1 MMLNKF
7 LNEYENE
14 IREILDALHD
24 CYFDEL
30 DDYTFD
36 ESIVAPFKD
45 NYKKPFRAANGATKG
60 VLIFPNFG
68 FVIKIP
74 FIFCDG
80 DELCGA
86 QDGVNAWDYCSQE
99 ACRYEMAEEEGFGD
113 IFLETDLLGEVNNH
127 PIYIQ
132 PYAEVLSKID
142 GSEYDSKHRSGT
154 DMDRTFVKE
163 IDDAEN
169 YDTLNSMWEADL
181 LVRYGIKKF
190 KSFKKYIKDNWI
202 NDLRDEN
209 IGYIG
214 KNPVLIDYAGFDN

>member
-14 IREILDALHD
+14 IREILDALNI

-30 DDYTFD
+30 DQYSFD
-36 ESIVAPFKD
+36 DDVVYPFNEK
-45 NYKKPFRAANGATKG
+45 YKKPFKTASGASKG
-60 VLIFPNFG
+60 VLIFPDFG

-80 DELCGA
+80 DEMCGA

-181 LVRYGIKKF
+181 LVRYGIEKF

-214 KNPVLIDYAGFDN
+214 KNPVLIDYAGFNE

>member
-14 IREILDALHD
+14 LREILDALRD

-30 DDYTFD
+30 DDCTFD
-36 ESIVAPFKD
+36 ESVVIPFKD
-45 NYKKPFRAANGATKG
+45 SYKKPFKAANGATKG

-74 FIFCDG
+74 FVYCDG

-99 ACRYEMAEEEGFGD
+99 VCRYEMAEEEGFGD

-132 PYAEVLSKID
+132 PYADIL
-142 GSEYDSKHRSGT
+142 GGMDSDNYNSNHCSST
-154 DMDRTFVKE
+154 DVDRTLVKE
-163 IDDAEN
+163 IAFTADFENFQCILAFGQNDAAAN
-169 YDTLNSMWEADL
+169 ITVSNITVYDIKPLCKSILNEGFIRVPTSDL
-181 LVRYGIKKF
+181 F
-190 KSFKKYIKDNWI
+190 
-202 NDLRDEN
+202 NDH
-209 IGYIG
+209 
-214 KNPVLIDYAGFDN
+214 PMPPS

>member
-14 IREILDALHD
+14 LREILDALHN

-30 DDYTFD
+30 DQYSFD
-36 ESIVAPFKD
+36 DDVLYPFKD
-45 NYKKPFRAANGATKG
+45 KYTKSFKSATGATKG
-60 VLIFPNFG
+60 VLIFENFG

-80 DELCGA
+80 DEMCGA
-86 QDGVNAWDYCSQE
+86 SDGIHNWDYCSQE
-99 ACRYEMAEEEGFGD
+99 VCRYEMAEDEGFGD

-132 PYAEVLSKID
+132 PYAKVLSQID
-142 GSEYDSKHRSGT
+142 GTTYNSNHRSGT
-154 DMDRTFVKE
+154 DVDAILAKE
-163 IDDAEN
+163 IDNSEN
-169 YDTLNSMWEADL
+169 YTMLDSSWEADF
-181 LVRYGIKKF
+181 LVRYGIEMFKKF
-190 KSFKKYIKDNWI
+190 KIYIKDNWI
-202 NDLRDEN
+202 NDLRDDN

-214 KNPVLIDYAGFDN
+214 KNPVLIDYAGFNE

>member
-14 IREILDALHD
+14 IREILDALHEG
-24 CYFDEL
+24 YFDEL
-30 DDYTFD
+30 DQYSFD
-36 ESIVAPFKD
+36 DDVLYPFRD
-45 NYKKPFRAANGATKG
+45 AYKKPFKAANGATKG
-60 VLIFPNFG
+60 VLIFPDFG

-80 DELCGA
+80 DEMCGA
-86 QDGVNAWDYCSQE
+86 QDGANAWDYCSQE

-132 PYAEVLSKID
+132 PYAEVLSKLD
-142 GSEYDSKHRSGT
+142 GQAYDSNHRSGI
-154 DMDRTFVKE
+154 DVDRTLVKE
-163 IDDAEN
+163 IDNAEN
-169 YDTLNSMWEADL
+169 YAMLDSRWEADL
-181 LVRYGIKKF
+181 LVKYGIEIFKKF
-190 KSFKKYIKDNWI
+190 KKYLKDNWI
-202 NDLRDEN
+202 NDLRNEN
-209 IGYIG
+209 IGYVG

>member
-60 VLIFPNFG
+60 ILIFPDFG

-80 DELCGA
+80 DEMCGA

-99 ACRYEMAEEEGFGD
+99 VCRYEMAEEEGFGD

-132 PYAEVLSKID
+132 PYVEVLSKID

-181 LVRYGIKKF
+181 LVRYGIEKF

-214 KNPVLIDYAGFDN
+214 KNPVLIDYAGFNE

>member
-36 ESIVAPFKD
+36 ESVVTPFND
-45 NYKKPFRAANGATKG
+45 SYKKPFKTANGASKG

-74 FIFCDG
+74 FIFCNG
-80 DELCGA
+80 DEMCGA
-86 QDGVNAWDYCSQE
+86 QDGVHDWDYCSQE
-99 ACRYEMAEEEGFGD
+99 VCRYEMAEEEGFGD

-132 PYAEVLSKID
+132 PYAEVL
-142 GSEYDSKHRSGT
+142 
-154 DMDRTFVKE
+154 
-163 IDDAEN
+163 N
-169 YDTLNSMWEADL
+169 TLNSEEYTSNHCSSVEADKETVRLLDKQESYDWLNENWEADFY
-181 LVRYGIKKF
+181 VKYGIERFKKF
-190 KSFKKYIKDNWI
+190 KTYLRDNWI
-202 NDLRDEN
+202 TDLRDAN

>member
-1 MMLNKF
+1 MMLDKF
-7 LNEYENE
+7 FHEYGKE
-14 IREILDALHD
+14 INEILDALHD

-30 DDYTFD
+30 DQYSFD
-36 ESIVAPFKD
+36 DDVVYPFNEK
-45 NYKKPFRAANGATKG
+45 YKKPFKTASGASKG
-60 VLIFPNFG
+60 VLIFPDFG

-80 DELCGA
+80 DEMCGA

-169 YDTLNSMWEADL
+169 YDTLSSMWEADL
-181 LVRYGIKKF
+181 LVRYGIEKF

-214 KNPVLIDYAGFDN
+214 KNPVLIDYAGFNE

>member
-7 LNEYENE
+7 LNKYENE

-36 ESIVAPFKD
+36 ESVVAPFND
-45 NYKKPFRAANGATKG
+45 SYKKPFRAANGATKG

-74 FIFCDG
+74 FIYCDG

-113 IFLETDLLGEVNNH
+113 IFLETDLLDEVNNH

-132 PYAEVLSKID
+132 PYADIL
-142 GSEYDSKHRSGT
+142 GGMDSDNYNSNHRSST
-154 DMDRTFVKE
+154 DIDRTLVKE
-163 IDDAEN
+163 INNNEH
-169 YDTLNSMWEADL
+169 YDWLDSSWEADL
-181 LVRYGIKKF
+181 LVQYGIETFKKF
-190 KSFKKYIKDNWI
+190 KKYLKDNWI
-202 NDLRDEN
+202 TDLRDAN
-209 IGYIG
+209 IGYVG
-214 KNPVLIDYAGFDN
+214 KKPVLVDYAGFDN

>member
-1 MMLNKF
+1 MMLIKF

-14 IREILDALHD
+14 LREILDALHN

-36 ESIVAPFKD
+36 ESVVAPFKD
-45 NYKKPFRAANGATKG
+45 SYKKPFKAANGATKG
-60 VLIFPNFG
+60 VLIFPDFR

-80 DELCGA
+80 DEMCGA

-132 PYAEVLSKID
+132 PYAEVLSKLD
-142 GSEYDSKHRSGT
+142 GQAYDSNHRSGI
-154 DMDRTFVKE
+154 DVDRKLVKE
-163 IDDAEN
+163 IDYTEN
-169 YDTLNSMWEADL
+169 YTMLDSRWEADL
-181 LVRYGIKKF
+181 LVKYGIEIFKKF
-190 KSFKKYIKDNWI
+190 KKYLKDNWI

-209 IGYIG
+209 IGYVG

>member
-36 ESIVAPFKD
+36 ESVVAPF
-45 NYKKPFRAANGATKG
+45 NNSYKKPFRAANGASKG

-80 DELCGA
+80 DEMYGA

-99 ACRYEMAEEEGFGD
+99 VCRYEIAEEEGFGD

-169 YDTLNSMWEADL
+169 YDTLSSMWEADL
-181 LVRYGIKKF
+181 LVRYGIEKF

-214 KNPVLIDYAGFDN
+214 KNPVLIDYAGFNE

>member
-1 MMLNKF
+1 MMLDKF
-7 LNEYENE
+7 FHEYGKE
-14 IREILDALHD
+14 INEILDVLHD

-30 DDYTFD
+30 DQYSFD
-36 ESIVAPFKD
+36 DDVVYPFNEK
-45 NYKKPFRAANGATKG
+45 YKKPFKTASGASKG
-60 VLIFPNFG
+60 VLIFPDFG

-80 DELCGA
+80 DEMCGA

-154 DMDRTFVKE
+154 DMDRTFVKK

-169 YDTLNSMWEADL
+169 YDTLSSMWEADL
-181 LVRYGIKKF
+181 LVRYGIEKF

-214 KNPVLIDYAGFDN
+214 KNPVLIDYAGFNE

>member
-14 IREILDALHD
+14 IREILDALHKG
-24 CYFDEL
+24 YFDEL
-30 DDYTFD
+30 DQYSFD
-36 ESIVAPFKD
+36 DDVLYPFKD
-45 NYKKPFRAANGATKG
+45 KYTKSFKSATGATKG
-60 VLIFPNFG
+60 VLIFENFG

-80 DELCGA
+80 DEMYGA

-132 PYAEVLSKID
+132 PYADIL
-142 GSEYDSKHRSGT
+142 GGMDSDNYNSNHCSST
-154 DMDRTFVKE
+154 DVDRTLVKE
-163 IDDAEN
+163 INNNEH
-169 YDTLNSMWEADL
+169 YDWLDSSWEADL
-181 LVRYGIKKF
+181 FVQYGIEKFKKF
-190 KSFKKYIKDNWI
+190 KKYLKDNWI
-202 NDLRDEN
+202 NDLRDAN
-209 IGYIG
+209 IGYVG
-214 KNPVLIDYAGFDN
+214 KKPVLVDYAGFDN

>member
-36 ESIVAPFKD
+36 ESVVIPFND
-45 NYKKPFRAANGATKG
+45 SYKKPFKAANGASKG
-60 VLIFPNFG
+60 VLIFPDFG

-80 DELCGA
+80 DEMCGA

-142 GSEYDSKHRSGT
+142 GNEYDSKHRSGT

-181 LVRYGIKKF
+181 LVRYGIEKF

-214 KNPVLIDYAGFDN
+214 KNPVLIDYAGFNE

>member
-14 IREILDALHD
+14 IREILDALHEG
-24 CYFDEL
+24 YFDEL
-30 DDYTFD
+30 DQYSFD
-36 ESIVAPFKD
+36 DDVLYPFRD
-45 NYKKPFRAANGATKG
+45 AYKKPFKAANGATKG
-60 VLIFPNFG
+60 VLIFPDFG

-80 DELCGA
+80 DEMCGA

-99 ACRYEMAEEEGFGD
+99 ACRYEMAEEEGFWD

-132 PYAEVLSKID
+132 PYAEVLSKLD
-142 GSEYDSKHRSGT
+142 CQTYDSNHRSGI
-154 DMDRTFVKE
+154 DVDRTLVKE

-169 YDTLNSMWEADL
+169 YTMLDSRWEADL
-181 LVRYGIKKF
+181 LVKYGIEIFKKF
-190 KSFKKYIKDNWI
+190 KKYLKDNWI

-209 IGYIG
+209 IGYVG
-214 KNPVLIDYAGFDN
+214 KNPVLIDYAGFND